1 MSSCTPIVNDS
12 HYIQWINTL
21 TGDCIYGWQEC
32 ISLLLGYLSIFCW
45 LNAQMPQV
53 IKNYRLGEAESLSFS
68 FLTVWLIGDVANF
81 IGCISTHQL
90 PFQLYLS
97 IYFIIIDT
105 ILCLQYLYYVKYP
118 SNMLRRWIHQHNDQ
132 ELKINIEVPN
142 EETRLLPSQKN
153 DEIYQPSSFYHSTTT
168 TKSTTTLMMIG
179 LFTFYST
186 STFLNGHNNA
196 SLTTMES
203 YEAVTAA
210 ADAEMFNSSFSQQQD
225 DMIWI
230 GRFFAWLC
238 TFLYL
243 ASRLPQIIKNFRRRS
258 VEGLSMALFFFAAC
272 GNLTYVLSIF
282 TNPHATRKTILEAV
296 PYLLGSAGTLC
307 FDGTIFGQYL
317 VWRPHQKQQHLSYSD
332 DILNV

>member
-1 MSSCTPIVNDS
+1 MSSCSPIVDGS
-12 HYIQWINTL
+12 HYIQWINAL

-118 SNMLRRWIHQHNDQ
+118 NNTLRKWIHRHNDQ
-132 ELKINIEVPN
+132 EHKVNAQVPN
-142 EETRLLPSQKN
+142 EETHLLPSQKN
-153 DEIYQPSSFYHSTTT
+153 DKTDQPSSFYHSTTT

-186 STFLNGHNNA
+186 SNLLNSRNNL

-203 YEAVTAA
+203 YEASTTNV
-210 ADAEMFNSSFSQQQD
+210 ELVNSSISQQQD
-225 DMIWI
+225 DMIWV

-243 ASRLPQIIKNFRRRS
+243 ASRLPQIIKNFQRHS

-317 VWRPHQKQQHLSYSD
+317 VWRPHQKQQHLSYGD
-332 DILNV
+332 DSINV